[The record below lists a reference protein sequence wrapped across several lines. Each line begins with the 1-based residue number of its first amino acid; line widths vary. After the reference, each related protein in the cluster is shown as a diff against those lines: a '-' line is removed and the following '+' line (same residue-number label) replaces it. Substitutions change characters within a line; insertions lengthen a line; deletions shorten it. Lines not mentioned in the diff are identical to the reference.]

1 MKHTEKQIKKIALVG
16 NPNVGKS
23 TLFNSMTGLHQHTGN
38 WSGKTVESACGK
50 VFGEKYDYLFYDL
63 PGVYSLFP
71 RTAEEECT
79 RASLLCD
86 SYDAIIAVCDS
97 ARLERSLLLALQLIT
112 FFPDV
117 ILCLNLGNE
126 ALRMGITIDSEAL
139 SEELRTPV
147 IKVDAK
153 SKRCREEVCKRLD
166 SLDYGARAHI
176 EYIKRNDTLFCEIE
190 RCACIIDERI
200 GNSAANRLVSLSLL
214 MEDTSALEEISE
226 RTGNDLCTDGELSMA
241 LGISRSKL
249 LSADDSEDNVSDRVT
264 ELFSEESKRLC
275 GLYSEH
281 AEKRSAR
288 GFGRADVL
296 LTRRA
301 TAFPVMLLLLLGI
314 LWITVV
320 AASSISDFLF
330 SLLFSLEE
338 PLCSFFSLLKIPI
351 PIISAMVF
359 GVYRML
365 AYVTSVMLPPMA
377 IFFPLFTLLEDIGYL
392 PRMAFCL
399 DKPFMKCSACGKQS
413 LTMCMGLGCNAAGVV
428 GCRIIDSPRE
438 KLLAIITNSL
448 TPCNGKIPAL
458 TAVASLFFLGSASRW
473 SSYTLSAITIFLA
486 IILTS
491 ALTLLVT
498 RLLSSTLLKG
508 VPSSF
513 VLEIPPLRAPK
524 TGQVLIRSFLDR
536 TLSVLAR
543 AVYVSAPF
551 GLLVYL
557 LANTSVGGCTLLSY
571 LTRLLDPLGEL
582 MGLDGIILCAFL
594 LGISA
599 NESIIPIML
608 MAYSQSGAFV
618 GEGYDITFLSSVLAE
633 DGSLKKAVCFLILM
647 LFHSP
652 CSTTLLTIKKE
663 TNSMKYT
670 LLSFLLPS
678 AVGVLLC
685 IAANLL
691 LSAV

>member
-1 MKHTEKQIKKIALVG
+1 MKHTEKEIKKIALIG

-38 WSGKTVESACGK
+38 WSGKTVESACGE
-50 VFGEKYDYLFYDL
+50 VLGEKYDYILYDL
-63 PGVYSLFP
+63 PGIYSLFP

-117 ILCLNLGNE
+117 ILCLNLGGE
-126 ALRMGITIDSEAL
+126 ASRMGITIDSEGL
-139 SEELRTPV
+139 SEELCSPV
-147 IKVDAK
+147 IKVNAK
-153 SKRCREEVCKRLD
+153 SKSCREEVCKCLD
-166 SLDYGARAHI
+166 SLDYGARAQI
-176 EYIKRNDTLFCEIE
+176 EYIKGDDVLCNGAE
-190 RCACIIDERI
+190 RCARIIDERI
-200 GNSAANRLVSLSLL
+200 GASAANRLVSLSLL
-214 MEDTSALEEISE
+214 MGDTSALETLSE
-226 RTGNDLCTDGELSMA
+226 RTGNDLYTDGELSMA
-241 LGISRSKL
+241 LGISRSEL
-249 LSADDSEDNVSDRVT
+249 PWAEDREDKVSDRVT
-264 ELFSEESKRLC
+264 ELFSEEAKRLC
-275 GLYSEH
+275 DIYSKR
-281 AEKRSAR
+281 AEKKSTR
-288 GFGRADVL
+288 GFGRVDTL

-301 TAFPVMLLLLLGI
+301 TAFPVMLLLLLGV

-320 AASSISDFLF
+320 AASSISDILF
-330 SLLFSLEE
+330 SVLFSAEA
-338 PLCSFFSLLKIPI
+338 PLYSFLSLLKIPT
-351 PIISAMVF
+351 PIVSAMVF

-365 AYVTSVMLPPMA
+365 AYVTAVMLPPMA

-438 KLLAIITNSL
+438 KLLAIITNSF

-458 TAVASLFFLGSASRW
+458 TAVVSLFFLGSASRL
-473 SSYTLSAITIFLA
+473 SSYALSAITIFLA
-486 IILTS
+486 IILSS
-491 ALTLLVT
+491 ALTLLIT
-498 RLLSSTLLKG
+498 RILSSTVLKG
-508 VPSSF
+508 IPSSF

-543 AVYVSAPF
+543 AVCVSAPF

-557 LANTSVGGCTLLSY
+557 LANTSAGGYTLLSY
-571 LTRLLDPLGEL
+571 LTRLFDPLGEL

-618 GEGYDITFLSSVLAE
+618 GEGYDITFLPSVLTE
-633 DGSLKKAVCFLILM
+633 DGSLKKAVCFLLLM

-663 TNSMKYT
+663 TNSIKYT